1 MAITFITGK
10 PGAGKGLVAVQEVV
24 NELVLGHRPII
35 TNLAL
40 RVEPWVTGDFRPRIG
55 LRNFLLRE
63 YKKDFDVR
71 RRVFVVPD
79 EDVKEFFL
87 TRRRPLVD
95 GQPGALVKA
104 QPVLN
109 IKGGESKV
117 VAFETAVATESG
129 GHVYIVDEAWHFW
142 GSRSWQTTGEGLL
155 FYNAQHRKFGDDL
168 FVVTQATKQIDPA
181 VHRLAQE
188 FWLVKNHSK
197 MSFGWFR
204 RPSVFTIE
212 IFENPPT
219 GSRQAPMST
228 KSFTLDREGLAQCY
242 DTSAG
247 VGLSGRSIADIG
259 ARKRGLP
266 FWAMPVGVCALALC
280 AWYLLRGA
288 AWGVGHELGKAP
300 GQMSHAARAAGAG
313 GPAVSAAPV
322 PTPATVAVAKPVVT
336 VVTNYVVEPRP
347 EPIRSAVM
355 ITNELFC
362 KGYFMFGKNEGV
374 VFLSDGST
382 LDIDSGRIQRIAKT
396 FVIVDGVKLPIRKAS
411 VICPAAPALRSQR
424 SEESDL
430 VPAPIQQAE
439 PPPPFGGIVVTP
451 PVGGVH

>member
-87 TRRRPLVD
+87 TRRGPLAD

-142 GSRSWQTTGEGLL
+142 GSRT
-155 FYNAQHRKFGDDL
+155 
-168 FVVTQATKQIDPA
+168 
-181 VHRLAQE
+181 LA
-188 FWLVKNHSK
+188 
-197 MSFGWFR
+197 
-204 RPSVFTIE
+204 
-212 IFENPPT
+212 
-219 GSRQAPMST
+219 
-228 KSFTLDREGLAQCY
+228 
-242 DTSAG
+242 
-247 VGLSGRSIADIG
+247 
-259 ARKRGLP
+259 
-266 FWAMPVGVCALALC
+266 
-280 AWYLLRGA
+280 
-288 AWGVGHELGKAP
+288 
-300 GQMSHAARAAGAG
+300 SHG
-313 GPAVSAAPV
+313 
-322 PTPATVAVAKPVVT
+322 
-336 VVTNYVVEPRP
+336 
-347 EPIRSAVM
+347 
-355 ITNELFC
+355 
-362 KGYFMFGKNEGV
+362 
-374 VFLSDGST
+374 
-382 LDIDSGRIQRIAKT
+382 
-396 FVIVDGVKLPIRKAS
+396 
-411 VICPAAPALRSQR
+411 
-424 SEESDL
+424 
-430 VPAPIQQAE
+430 
-439 PPPPFGGIVVTP
+439 
-451 PVGGVH
+451 